1 MRAIQVME
9 FGPEV
14 LKLNEV
20 PTPRVEAGQV
30 LVKVGAAGVNPYD
43 TFMRAGFIHLM
54 VEVLIDEMSGSD

>member
-1 MRAIQVME
+1 MRAIQVKE

-30 LVKVGAAGVNPYD
+30 LVKAGAAGVNPYD
-43 TFMRAGFIHLM
+43 TFMRTGIYPPHGRSF
-54 VEVLIDEMSGSD
+54 DR

>member
-30 LVKVGAAGVNPYD
+30 LVKVGAVNPYD
-43 TFMRAGFIHLM
+43 TFMRTGIYPPHVRSF
-54 VEVLIDEMSGSD
+54 DR